1 MLERNI
7 RRRVERAFYDYTI
20 NSKKAA
26 AYIDSYYTGITANWE
41 GLRSSGGQI
50 SNPTEKKALRA
61 LEGAEREAIAWC
73 KVVEQTLDHFARTGK
88 DELIRLRYFQNVSE
102 YKICYEKLYISRRSL
117 FDWIE
122 DIINY
127 ASLIAMQLQ
136 LIKII

>member
-1 MLERNI
+1 MLERKI
-7 RRRVERAFYDYTI
+7 RRRVERAFYEYPVK
-20 NSKKAA
+20 SKQAA
-26 AYIDSYYTGITANWE
+26 EYIDMYYTGITANWE
-41 GLRSSGGQI
+41 GLRSGGGQI

-127 ASLIAMQLQ
+127 ASLIAVQLQ

>member
-7 RRRVERAFYDYTI
+7 RRRIERAFYDYTI
-20 NSKKAA
+20 NSQKAA
-26 AYIDSYYTGITANWE
+26 TYIDSYYTGITANWE
-41 GLRSSGGQI
+41 GLRSSEGQI

-127 ASLIAMQLQ
+127 ASLIAVQLQ